1 RLEGAVGLVL
11 IVAVAPHDHRRPG
24 IFLPE
29 PALRRLCRP
38 FADERRRRFGDRAR
52 RNGSAEE
59 RNSNGNARRKTSHDG
74 PPCNFFATMKQY
86 RAPVRHGRDDG
97 RVGRAVSA
105 TGSTAETPAPAGSS
119 AASGSAAAGRWWW
132 ASAFHQPIRD

>member
-1 RLEGAVGLVL
+1 
-11 IVAVAPHDHRRPG
+11 
-24 IFLPE
+24 
-29 PALRRLCRP
+29 

-86 RAPVRHGRDDG
+86 RAPVRPGRDDG
-97 RVGRAVSA
+97 RVGREVSA
-105 TGSTAETPAPAGSS
+105 AESPGVNPTPTGAS
-119 AASGSAAAGRWWW
+119 AAPGSAAAGRWWW
-132 ASAFHQPIRD
+132 ASAFHQRIRD